1 MVLVKQKCTVG
12 GASFDLWIVQVK
24 LNKFMYGGHAIA
36 QFLGYK
42 QPDKAIRD
50 HVKAQ
55 WKLRWDE
62 IEIRIKN
69 NQEDLPIQPGLP
81 NQLLPNKPGLPN
93 QLLPNKPGLS
103 QPGHPIQPGL
113 LNQIN
118 TNSVELNKEKNRV
131 IQVPSNWQP
140 NTMFITDAGVYALI
154 MRSKLPFAEQ
164 FQEWLFEKVLPELLT
179 KGTYTMNNVQS
190 NADTVA
196 AYDKKLADAQME
208 ALNLKLQLADNT
220 NKLVTMERDYALQ
233 IMEIK
238 QNNALQMMEIRQNYI
253 NMLSEQKFKMQL
265 EINNLNA
272 MIDKGSFQ
280 FAVNALLARDN
291 IEENTQLRQTLKD
304 IDGCVVP
311 KLDNPEKEEYITCY
325 YRVVD
330 GMNRLRTCRTQLHEI
345 EQHDKKVERYH
356 AASKKFGVIKKP
368 QRYTWLYESHKCLQ
382 IKCANPVTVWLKIR
396 SKHPHLFYGLRYTN
410 KIKTEI
416 EVLKEEDLRIK
427 YRNSVDMCERNK
439 SVHSKQIAEFK
450 ALGLIDENDCVA
462 KCLTPNDEIIQRI
475 KTVIENM
482 MDEFSNIAPSTPQRT
497 HSNAAQFY
505 KPQDFTTI
513 YNNRDN
519 YFVNNFFMPEQ
530 QQVAIQDK

>member
-12 GASFDLWIVQVK
+12 GASFDLWIVQ
-24 LNKFMYGGHAIA
+24 LNPEEFMYSGHSIA

-42 QPDKAIRD
+42 QPA
-50 HVKAQ
+50 HA
-55 WKLRWDE
+55 
-62 IEIRIKN
+62 IKN
-69 NQEDLPIQPGLP
+69 NVLPECRKTWASIKNLIDCDAHLQFQNNYDTPLTTLSDYNETQTKPIEPSITSLENEEVTKNERCISNTPSLSETDQPQTP
-81 NQLLPNKPGLPN
+81 VTI
-93 QLLPNKPGLS
+93 
-103 QPGHPIQPGL
+103 HPH
-113 LNQIN
+113 
-118 TNSVELNKEKNRV
+118 TV
-131 IQVPSNWQP
+131 
-140 NTMFITDAGVYALI
+140 FISDAGVYALI
-154 MRSKLPFAEQ
+154 VRSKLPAALQ
-164 FQEWLFEKVLPELLT
+164 FQRWLYYEVLPALR
-179 KGTYTMNNVQS
+179 KNGSYTMKN
-190 NADTVA
+190 TVA

-253 NMLSEQKFKMQL
+253 NMLSEQKFKLQL

-519 YFVNNFFMPEQ
+519 YFVNNFYMPEQ